1 MLVASGKALVGGV
14 SRRAREAGLPRASQR
29 ALPLDES
36 AAVIAGFT
44 ALVIS
49 FAEHYFAE
57 HYFAEHYFAV
67 HYCAVVEEGGT
78 DASVLGCMC
87 WNCLRKSLSVVK
99 ISSVFSSIDFS

>member
-57 HYFAEHYFAV
+57 HYFAV